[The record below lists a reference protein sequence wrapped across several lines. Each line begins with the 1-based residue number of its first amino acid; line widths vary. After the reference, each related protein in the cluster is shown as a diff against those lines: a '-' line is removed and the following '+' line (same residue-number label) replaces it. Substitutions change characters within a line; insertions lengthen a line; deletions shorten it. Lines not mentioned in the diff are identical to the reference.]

1 MDYLVPADQLG
12 IPDLKGW
19 KVRKDQA
26 AHLEPR
32 VLKARQAVPDYLV
45 NPELREVLDKT
56 ATLARWEMSAL
67 RVKPEVKEF
76 LDLTAV

>member
-19 KVRKDQA
+19 KVRKDQP
-26 AHLEPR
+26 AHLELR
-32 VLKARQAVPDYLV
+32 VSKVRPAVPDYLV
-45 NPELREVLDKT
+45 NPESREVLDKM

-67 RVKPEVKEF
+67 QVRPEVKDF
-76 LDLTAV
+76 LALMAV